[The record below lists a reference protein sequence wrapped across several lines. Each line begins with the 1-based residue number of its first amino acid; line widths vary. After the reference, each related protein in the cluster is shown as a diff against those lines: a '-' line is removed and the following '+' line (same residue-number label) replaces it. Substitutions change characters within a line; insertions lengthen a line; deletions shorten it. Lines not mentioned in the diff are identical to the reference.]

1 MTTQPYRS
9 VKKNIFF
16 AVLMLLLSGCSSTP
30 STPRHSIIG
39 ANGWGWDNTPEKN
52 TKVIQDLQVNDL
64 RVRQVRTNSTT
75 CQSGYKDHLELQ
87 GPIGPDSTRILER
100 IFDSLPKCIYKDD
113 GSQIVP
119 KVFLASGGGRLAD
132 GFAMG
137 NLFRKVGVQAIV
149 PGEATCASSCAIA
162 FLGGK
167 WRSMDPPASLM
178 FHAPYTLSNSSSYV
192 YGATTISIDCS
203 DRGQVADLKNY
214 YFKMLGAN
222 DGRFLLDRTLAYCS
236 RSEGWTINRDAARL
250 FGLITQ

>member
-9 VKKNIFF
+9 VTKNIFF

-30 STPRHSIIG
+30 HHSIIG
-39 ANGWGWDNTPEKN
+39 ANGWGWNITPETN
-52 TKVIQDLQVNDL
+52 IRVIQDLQVNDL
-64 RVRQVRTNSTT
+64 RVRQVRKNSTS
-75 CQSGYKDHLELQ
+75 CKSGYTDHLELQ

-100 IFDSLPKCIYKDD
+100 IFDSLPKCYNED
-113 GSQIVP
+113 GVEVVP
-119 KVFLASGGGRLAD
+119 TVYLASGGGRLAD

-149 PGEATCASSCAIA
+149 PGEATCASSCAVA

-167 WRSMDPPASLM
+167 WRSMGPPASLM
-178 FHAPYTLSNSSSYV
+178 FHAPYTLSNSSSWV

-250 FGLITQ
+250 FGLITE